1 MYLTKMISIETKLK
15 IFQYADRIKGLFR
28 YYSHYKNIRK
38 KKVYIIGVPEYSN
51 LGDHAIAIAQRVL
64 LEEIFPHREII
75 EITNDMINA
84 HCLAIKYTLKKDDVI
99 TLIGGGNFGD
109 EYLSEQNTRMLSLKY
124 FRRNKI
130 VMFPQTVY
138 FTDAGQNELRKTQM
152 AIEKCKN
159 LHMIYR
165 EKKSYDFAMKNFPS
179 VKNYLA
185 IDTVLCLKYK
195 KIQKRKGILICCR
208 SDKEAF
214 IAPELVYKI
223 EMYFQKKGKRTKK
236 IDTVLEQNVNPNE
249 RESTVYQYLD
259 LFSKSEMVITDRLHG
274 MIFSAITGTPCV
286 VFPNYNHKV
295 CGCYDTIKELDYIR
309 LVEEPFYPNFELL
322 MSDFLNY
329 TSMEDYEKKVDKYK
343 SLIRDI
349 VAS

>member
-15 IFQYADRIKGLFR
+15 IFQFADRIKGLFR
-28 YYSHYKNIRK
+28 YYNHYKNIQK
-38 KKVYIIGVPEYSN
+38 KRVYIIGIPEYSN

-75 EITNDMINA
+75 EITNDMMNS

-109 EYLSEQNTRMLSLKY
+109 EYPYEQNARILSLKY

-138 FTDAGQNELRKTQM
+138 FTDAGQRELRKTQK

-165 EKKSYDFAMKNFPS
+165 EKKSYDFAMSHFSS

-185 IDTVLCLKYK
+185 IDTVLCLQYEKT
-195 KIQKRKGILICCR
+195 QKRKGVLICCR

-223 EMYFQKKGKRTKK
+223 ETYFQEKGKQTKK
-236 IDTVLEQNVNPNE
+236 IDTVLEQNVRPNE
-249 RESTVYQYLD
+249 RKSIVYQYLD
-259 LFSKSEMVITDRLHG
+259 LFSKSEMVVTDRLHG

-295 CGCYDTIKELDYIR
+295 RGCYDTIKELDYIR
-309 LVEEPFYPNFELL
+309 LVEEPFYSNFELL
-322 MSDFLNY
+322 MRDFLNY
-329 TSMEDYEKKVDKYK
+329 TNMAGYKKEIDKYK
-343 SLIRDI
+343 SLISDI
-349 VAS
+349 VAG